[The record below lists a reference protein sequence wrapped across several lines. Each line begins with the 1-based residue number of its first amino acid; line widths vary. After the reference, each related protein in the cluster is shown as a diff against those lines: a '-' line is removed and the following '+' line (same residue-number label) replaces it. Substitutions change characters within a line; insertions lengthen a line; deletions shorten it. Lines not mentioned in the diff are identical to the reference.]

1 MPCCATWN
9 LLKNE
14 LWNKTPLI
22 RKKDKHVGTKNVLN
36 LLTQLCY
43 ANAAHM
49 HKHILAVIV
58 MVKMK
63 TMKCKKESWQA
74 QGHASNDRGRIVRLG
89 DGKLVER

>member
-22 RKKDKHVGTKNVLN
+22 RKNDKHFGTKNALN
-36 LLTQLCY
+36 LLTQLFC

-58 MVKMK
+58 MARMKKMK
-63 TMKCKKESWQA
+63 SKKRVGKHKAMQA
-74 QGHASNDRGRIVRLG
+74 MIEEGL
-89 DGKLVER
+89 